1 MRILV
6 IEGEPGLGDDLK
18 KGLEASGH
26 VLDTAR
32 DGVEGR
38 LLATQ
43 DGYALILLD
52 VTRPGIDGFAVLQ
65 AIRSTS
71 TGTLLVDR
79 KSVV

>member
-32 DGVEGR
+32 DGVDGR
-38 LLATQ
+38 LLATR
-43 DGYALILLD
+43 A
-52 VTRPGIDGFAVLQ
+52 AS
-65 AIRSTS
+65 AM
-71 TGTLLVDR
+71 
-79 KSVV
+79 